1 VATRPYPPLGAFA
14 RLPSAGSAHANPRR
28 SRSPYLNRSLTRD
41 IPKLAARVVTARRG
55 AQIRAAVTSDIALSL
70 YLPAFTLAVGRGI
83 AAPALPVY
91 AKSFDIPFELA
102 SWVVIVYLLGTAIST
117 VPTGMMLD
125 RIGRR
130 RIVLAGP
137 ILAAAMSLIIPF
149 AQSFPELL
157 VLRFLGG
164 WAQGMWVLARL
175 TIIADQGGDKR
186 GRLITAMVAMEGAGS
201 LIGPAVG
208 GLIAH
213 FTDVRVPFFVHG
225 SLALLA
231 VIPSFKLIHDP
242 KPETARAQKQREE
255 AGSGW
260 LREVLVFQVVVIFLV
275 QVFVQMSR
283 ASVGNGILD
292 LYAVYAYGIGPA
304 LLGAMAAVATGV
316 SLPITFMAGQVMD
329 RFGRRKTIIP
339 GFTLVG
345 LSMLFM
351 AYIAAADLP
360 LPVYAVALVFAQ
372 VSQAVTHGSMQT
384 LASDIAPSNARGKF
398 FGLWR
403 LVGESATFI
412 SPVMFTFFSSHG
424 GFPASC
430 MYLAISGFMAAAL
443 TLFFVKET
451 LKRPTREALVAS
463 SQEAAVGTA
472 RTA

>member
-1 VATRPYPPLGAFA
+1 MIG
-14 RLPSAGSAHANPRR
+14 
-28 SRSPYLNRSLTRD
+28 
-41 IPKLAARVVTARRG
+41 RRG
-55 AQIRAAVTSDIALSL
+55 AQIRSALSSDIALSL
-70 YLPAFTLAVGRGI
+70 YLPAFTLAIGRGI

-117 VPTGMMLD
+117 IPTGMMLD

-130 RIVLAGP
+130 KIVLAGP
-137 ILAAAMSLIIPF
+137 ILAAAASLLVPF
-149 AQSFPELL
+149 AQNFPELL
-157 VLRFLGG
+157 ILRFVGG

-213 FTDVRVPFFVHG
+213 FTDVRVPFFIHG

-242 KPETARAQKQREE
+242 RVETLRAQKAQEGPGF
-255 AGSGW
+255 AW
-260 LREVLVFQVVVIFLV
+260 LKEVLVFQVIVIFLV

-292 LYAVYAYGIGPA
+292 LYAVYAYDVGPA
-304 LLGAMAAVATGV
+304 VLGAMAAVATGV
-316 SLPITFMAGQVMD
+316 GLPITFMAGHVMD

-345 LSMLFM
+345 VSMMFM
-351 AYIAAADLP
+351 AFIAAAGLP
-360 LPVYAVALVFAQ
+360 LPVYAAALVFAQ
-372 VSQAVTHGSMQT
+372 VSQSVTHGSMQT
-384 LASDIAPSNARGKF
+384 LASDIAPANARGKF

-403 LVGESATFI
+403 LVGETATFI
-412 SPVMFTFFSSHG
+412 SPVMFTYFSANG
-424 GFPASC
+424 GFPASFI
-430 MYLAISGFMAAAL
+430 YLGVSGFLAAGL

-451 LKRPTREALVAS
+451 LKKPAQPAPAAVAS
-463 SQEAAVGTA
+463 PPEPVATSAA
-472 RTA
+472 RTS

>member
-1 VATRPYPPLGAFA
+1 MIGGRAVQVR
-14 RLPSAGSAHANPRR
+14 SA
-28 SRSPYLNRSLTRD
+28 L
-41 IPKLAARVVTARRG
+41 
-55 AQIRAAVTSDIALSL
+55 TSDIALSL

-91 AKSFDIPFELA
+91 AKSFNIPFEQA
-102 SWVVIVYLLGTAIST
+102 SWVIIVYLLGVAIST

-137 ILAAAMSLIIPF
+137 ILSAVTSLLIPL
-149 AQSFPELL
+149 AQNFPELL
-157 VLRFLGG
+157 VLRFVGG

-208 GLIAH
+208 GLIAYL
-213 FTDVRVPFFVHG
+213 TDVRVPFVVHG
-225 SLALLA
+225 CLALLS

-242 KPETARAQKQREE
+242 TRESIRAQKAQEGPGF
-255 AGSGW
+255 AW
-260 LREVLVFQVVVIFLV
+260 LREIMVFQVIIICIV

-283 ASVGNGILD
+283 ASAGNGILD
-292 LYAVYAYGIGPA
+292 LYAVYAYGVGPA
-304 LLGAMAAVATGV
+304 ILGAMAAVATAV
-316 SLPITFMAGQVMD
+316 SLPITFMAGHVMD

-345 LSMLFM
+345 ASMMLM
-351 AYIAAADLP
+351 AYIAAAGLP
-360 LPVYAVALVFAQ
+360 LPVYVLALVFAQ

-384 LASDIAPSNARGKF
+384 LAADIAPANARGKF

-403 LVGESATFI
+403 LIGETSTFI
-412 SPVMFTFFSSHG
+412 SPVMFSFLSAHG
-424 GFPASC
+424 GFPASF
-430 MYLAISGFMAAAL
+430 MYLGTSGFIAAGL
-443 TLFFVKET
+443 TLFFVNET
-451 LKRPTREALVAS
+451 LKRPSQGALAPAPAASDAPVAS
-463 SQEAAVGTA
+463 A

>member
-1 VATRPYPPLGAFA
+1 
-14 RLPSAGSAHANPRR
+14 
-28 SRSPYLNRSLTRD
+28 
-41 IPKLAARVVTARRG
+41 
-55 AQIRAAVTSDIALSL
+55 
-70 YLPAFTLAVGRGI
+70 
-83 AAPALPVY
+83 
-91 AKSFDIPFELA
+91 
-102 SWVVIVYLLGTAIST
+102 
-117 VPTGMMLD
+117 
-125 RIGRR
+125 
-130 RIVLAGP
+130 
-137 ILAAAMSLIIPF
+137 MSLLIPF
-149 AQSFPELL
+149 AQNFPELL

-225 SLALLA
+225 VLALLA
-231 VIPSFKLIHDP
+231 VMPSFKLIHDP
-242 KPETARAQKQREE
+242 KVETLRAQKAEE
-255 AGSGW
+255 GPRLAW
-260 LREVLVFQVVVIFLV
+260 LKEILVFQVVVLFLV

-292 LYAVYAYGIGPA
+292 LYAVYAYGVGPA

-316 SLPITFMAGQVMD
+316 GLPITFMAGQVMD

-345 LSMLFM
+345 LSMMFM
-351 AYIAAADLP
+351 AFIASAGLP
-360 LPVYAVALVFAQ
+360 LPIYAAALVFAQ
-372 VSQAVTHGSMQT
+372 VSQSVTHGSMQT
-384 LASDIAPSNARGKF
+384 LASDIAPARARGKF

-412 SPVMFTFFSSHG
+412 SPVMFTFFSTHG
-424 GFPASC
+424 GFPASF
-430 MYLAISGFMAAAL
+430 MYLGISGFLAAGL

-451 LKRPTREALVAS
+451 LKKPLQPTPATATATREPVVS
-463 SQEAAVGTA
+463 SAA
-472 RTA
+472 RTS